1 MKKERRN
8 PRGETRDRLAREDAR
23 RRDGHHCPVCLS
35 VLPRIAGAARPGSV
49 CSRCA
54 AQAAPDKRCSKCHQA
69 GVWEGPKGAACPAC
83 GHHGSRVRVIAGREW
98 LDEPET

>member
-54 AQAAPDKRCSKCHQA
+54 AQAAPDKRCAKCHQP
-69 GVWEGPKGAACPAC
+69 GVWEGPKGAACSAC
-83 GHHGSRVRVIAGREW
+83 GPTPAATCAIRAFHRWG
-98 LDEPET
+98 